1 MTEYNP
7 VEMWRKSLSPADL
20 DVHRGALFDS
30 LRAAGKVS
38 EKEVAGLSGGPDSL
52 SKGDWLPGRQSAR
65 LFWRE
70 NWDNESFWKKM
81 NGYHNSP
88 IDLANQIYERTEQAG
103 IGTVTYT
110 CTGVAAITGNIVC
123 MGKMQD
129 GKYITNPAQGTPRQ
143 FVDALTP
150 QDILMFLIKYGAWL
164 KDPLLMFG
172 VWHTY
177 PASGAADYGPWILC
191 LCHHLGIGRREDYYE
206 YGFNAKLNTIDYIGP
221 RF

>member
-7 VEMWRKSLSPADL
+7 VETWRKSLSPADL

-52 SKGDWLPGRQSAR
+52 SKGDWLPGRQSVR

-88 IDLANQIYERTEQAG
+88 IDLANQIYERTGRAG

-110 CTGVAAITGNIVC
+110 CAGVAAITGNIVC

-129 GKYITNPAQGTPRQ
+129 GKYITNPAQGAPRQ

-150 QDILMFLIKYGAWL
+150 PGYFDVF
-164 KDPLLMFG
+164 D
-172 VWHTY
+172 
-177 PASGAADYGPWILC
+177 
-191 LCHHLGIGRREDYYE
+191 
-206 YGFNAKLNTIDYIGP
+206 
-221 RF
+221 